1 MVSQALLASMDEQ
14 GVATL
19 TLNRLEKHN
28 AFDAELIR
36 ALIEAL
42 ETFASNAR
50 LRVLILNA
58 NGPHFSAGA
67 DLNWMRAMAEQD
79 EATNVEDAKRLA
91 KLMQTLD
98 HFPAPTIASV
108 QGAAF
113 GGALGLICCCDIA
126 IATAESRF
134 CLSEVKLG
142 LIPAT
147 IGPYVCRSL
156 GQRHARRYMISAET
170 FDAHNALEMGLVHIV
185 VNDETQL
192 PQTTQSMAQR
202 LLHNSPKAMLQVKQ
216 LCQDCAS
223 MSIESALIDKTSAM
237 IANIRCSEEGQEG
250 LNAFFSK
257 RLPSWCP
264 AKRELE

>member
-42 ETFASNAR
+42 ETFASNAQ

-79 EATNVEDAKRLA
+79 EATNLEDAKRLA

-113 GGALGLICCCDIA
+113 AGALGLICCCDIA
-126 IATAESRF
+126 IASAESRF

-147 IGPYVCRSL
+147 IGPYVCRTL
-156 GQRHARRYMISAET
+156 GQRHARRYMLSAET
-170 FDAHNALEMGLVHIV
+170 FDANTALQMGLVHIV
-185 VNDETQL
+185 VSDETQL
-192 PQTTQSMAQR
+192 PHTTQSMALR

-223 MSIESALIDKTSAM
+223 MPIESALIDKTSAM
-237 IANIRCSEEGQEG
+237 IAHARSSEEGQEG
-250 LNAFFSK
+250 LKAFFSK
-257 RLPSWCP
+257 RPPSWCP
-264 AKRELE
+264 TKKDFE